1 MVDYGVTDAGFVL
14 KRLTDI
20 KTEIETILR
29 EVFGNGIN
37 LLPTESLGQIVG
49 ILSEREALLWEKM
62 QEVYDSQSPANATGV
77 PLDDVVSVTGIQRL
91 AATKGT
97 AVATAYGTLGTIVT
111 AGSII
116 SVDGNPDS
124 RWVTLFDYTLA
135 AGTNEVQ
142 DIDFSAVPDAGDWTL
157 LFDGEETGTL
167 AYNANAAA
175 VQSALN
181 ALSGLS
187 AVTVSGNYSSGFTV
201 TFAGADGQIDQPMLQ
216 MGTNDLEASSV
227 AVTVTIVETTA
238 GVLPNVDMNLEAESV
253 GLINA
258 YAGTLTVIETPISGW
273 DSVSNELDAEPG
285 TEIETD
291 AELRLRRIQTLA
303 TPGVSTP
310 DAIRSKILAID
321 EVDACKVF
329 ENVESV
335 VDANGRDPH
344 SFECVVL
351 GGDNQEIID
360 VIWDNKPL
368 GIKTFGS
375 TSGSAVDESGTS
387 HTVKFSRPTEINIYV
402 IVNLTKDSSYPVFG
416 DDAVKQAIVDYA
428 ADNFGIGDDVI
439 TVRFFSDINAISGIT
454 DIEILIGTAPTP
466 TLDTNIAIDDD
477 EIAAFDTSNITVNS

>member
-20 KTEIETILR
+20 QTEIETILR

-62 QEVYDSQSPANATGV
+62 QDVYDSQSPTNATGV
-77 PLDDVVSVTGIQRL
+77 PLDDVASITGIQRL

-97 AVATAYGTLGTIVT
+97 GVVTAYGTLGTIVP

-142 DIDFSAVPDAGDWTL
+142 DIDFSAVPDAGEWTL
-157 LFDGEETGTL
+157 IFDGDETGTL

-175 VQSALN
+175 VESALN
-181 ALSGLS
+181 ALSSLS
-187 AVTVSGNYSSGFTV
+187 AVTVTGDYSSGFTV
-201 TFAGADGQIDQPMLQ
+201 TFDGADGQIDQPMLQ
-216 MGTNDLEASSV
+216 MGTNDLEASAV
-227 AVTVTIVETTA
+227 PVTVTIVETTQ
-238 GVLPNVDMNLEAESV
+238 GVLPNVDMEIEAESA

-258 YAGTLTVIETPISGW
+258 YAGTLTVIETPIAGW
-273 DSVSNELDAEPG
+273 DSVTNELDADPG

-310 DAIRSKILAID
+310 DAIRSRILSID
-321 EVDACKVF
+321 EVDACEVF
-329 ENVESV
+329 ENVENV
-335 VDANGRDPH
+335 VDASGRDPH

-351 GGDNQEIID
+351 GGDDQEIID
-360 VIWDNKPL
+360 MIWNNKPL
-368 GIKTFGS
+368 GIKTYGS
-375 TSGSAVDESGTS
+375 TSGTAVDESGTS
-387 HTVKFSRPTEINIYV
+387 HTVRFSRPIEIDIYV
-402 IVNLTKDSSYPVFG
+402 IVNLTTDASYPVGG

-428 ADNFGIGDDVI
+428 AENFGIGDDVI
-439 TVRFFSDINAISGIT
+439 TVRFFSDINAIAGIT
-454 DIEILIGTAPTP
+454 DIEILIGTAPAP
-466 TLDTNIAIDDD
+466 TLDANIAIDDD
-477 EIAAFDTSNITVNS
+477 EISAFDTSNITVNS